1 MKKERL
7 LFLVGQTRVHLD
19 KVENLGCF
27 MELEVHEV
35 CMLVLISF
43 RNLGANRQEMN
54 VDFLHIFLTRVL
66 AIEL

>member
-35 CMLVLISF
+35 CMLVLISC
-43 RNLGANRQEMN
+43 RNLDANRQEMN